1 MMKTMKL
8 GLVLATVAAA
18 LGSGCNDENTTPSTP
33 GADTNRYYVQIE
45 RLGNPLV
52 SEVTFAK
59 RDHGHHNATGPST
72 DVANFTDDLTGFV
85 AAFGRSTMV
94 QNTLASVLLPDELV
108 VDTSKAA
115 STSGWL
121 SWALASGYGGRN
133 LTDDV
138 VDAACAAV
146 FGSLLDPNNT
156 TPCLTTDNVGAN
168 DVAFST
174 TFPYLAAA
182 H

>member
-1 MMKTMKL
+1 MIKMTKHA
-8 GLVLATVAAA
+8 LVLAAVTAVA
-18 LGSGCNDENTTPSTP
+18 LGSGCNDDSTPSTP
-33 GADTNRYYVQIE
+33 GADTNRYYVQLE

-52 SEVTFAK
+52 SEVMFAK
-59 RDHGHHNATGPST
+59 RDHGFHNSTGPAT
-72 DVANFTDDLTGFV
+72 DVANFNDDVTGFV
-85 AAFGRSTMV
+85 AAFGRSTSV

-133 LTDDV
+133 LSDDV

-146 FGSLLDPNNT
+146 FGNLLDPNNT
-156 TPCLTTDNVGAN
+156 TPCLTTDNVDAN

>member
-1 MMKTMKL
+1 MIKTSKI
-8 GLVLATVAAA
+8 AIAAVAAA
-18 LGSGCNDENTTPSTP
+18 ALAAGCDDNTTTTP
-33 GADTNRYYVQIE
+33 GSDTNRYYVQIE

-59 RDHGHHNATGPST
+59 RDHGHHNSTGPST

-85 AAFGRSTMV
+85 AAFGRSAMV
-94 QNTLASVLLPDELV
+94 QNTLAAVLLPDELV
-108 VDTSKAA
+108 VDTSKAPG
-115 STSGWL
+115 TSGWL

-156 TPCLTTDNVGAN
+156 IPCLTTDNVSAN
-168 DVAFST
+168 DVAFSS
-174 TFPYLAAA
+174 TFPYLAVA